1 VRSDYDAARAAEQ
14 ALIRTVGELKGDSLA
29 EQDRSVQ
36 YNLLAREADTNRTIY
51 DGLLQ
56 RYKELNASAGIS
68 ASNISI
74 IDLADVPTGPSSPSL
89 PKFVAFALLA
99 GLAAAAGIVFLRDQI
114 DDTVKVP
121 EDVEQKLGVTL
132 LGVVPEI
139 ADADPGTALADPKS
153 PASEAYSSLRSTL
166 LYSTPNG
173 LPRSMMVTSSQPA
186 EGKST
191 TSAALARRFAM
202 MGKRVVLIDLDLRRP
217 SLHKSFGVE
226 NKRGMSDLLTSS
238 DPLAAH
244 QFAAVEPNLTLI
256 PSGPIPPSPTE
267 LLSTSRFSKL
277 LDEMEDQFDVVVIDS
292 PPVLGLAD
300 APLISALVDG
310 VVMVVEANGAR
321 RGSTRSALGRLRM
334 MNSTI
339 LGAVLTKF
347 RPEAGTNRY
356 SAYYG
361 AQYYHYK
368 DSETAPAA
376 Y

>member
-1 VRSDYDAARAAEQ
+1 MLQLLRLPPSLWTALPGRGDIAAALDLAGSGATWQPLSISPPRTFASLLSLVPPLLMMAATASASPATRRTLLQTLVELVLLSALVGMAQVATGAEVLRFYSNSHMGYLTGFQANRNAQADVLAIAVMGTAALYYDHSSRRSAGWAISCVVM
-14 ALIRTVGELKGDSLA
+14 L
-29 EQDRSVQ
+29 
-36 YNLLAREADTNRTIY
+36 LLA
-51 DGLLQ
+51 LLLTGS
-56 RYKELNASAGIS
+56 RAGVAIGT
-68 ASNISI
+68 
-74 IDLADVPTGPSSPSL
+74 LVT
-89 PKFVAFALLA
+89 AFAALWLGRTRVPA
-99 GLAAAAGIVFLRDQI
+99 LGRVNAPIAAAALA
-114 DDTVKVP
+114 
-121 EDVEQKLGVTL
+121 VTL
-132 LGVVPEI
+132 AAGWASGLFGK
-139 ADADPGTALADPKS
+139 LAQ
-153 PASEAYSSLRSTL
+153 R
-166 LYSTPNG
+166 G
-173 LPRSMMVTSSQPA
+173 
-186 EGKST
+186 
-191 TSAALARRFAM
+191 
-202 MGKRVVLIDLDLRRP
+202 
-217 SLHKSFGVE
+217 SFGGE
-226 NKRGMSDLLTSS
+226 AR
-238 DPLAAH
+238 PQLAAH